1 MTVATLETGSKAV
14 KSGEAD
20 TWVTGEETET
30 VSGVPDEERET
41 NRWGGQASRLTLIF
55 LESLPTLKVAA
66 IIVYL
71 TVLVWSRYS
80 LYLHPNSGVCYGF
93 VHTQMDSLHLRHIV
107 CDVTEMGSDRQQP
120 C

>member
-1 MTVATLETGSKAV
+1 MMRDRDRK
-14 KSGEAD
+14 
-20 TWVTGEETET
+20 
-30 VSGVPDEERET
+30 EERET

-66 IIVYL
+66 ISVHL
-71 TVLVWSRYS
+71 TVLVWSRDS